1 MKSDELLPSILLVD
15 DDPDD
20 VFMTKRLLL
29 KAGVRNGIVALSNGQ
44 EALDYLKG
52 VCAAGPRPCLLL
64 LDLKLPRVDGFTVLN
79 WIRQQRPLR
88 GLKVVILSGS
98 DEPRD
103 RQRAHALGA
112 DGYLVKHPD
121 PAVLRRFIDGD
132 SPPSRS

>member
-1 MKSDELLPSILLVD
+1 MSADLLPSILLVD

-29 KAGVRNGIVALSNGQ
+29 KAGVRNGIVTLSNGQ

-64 LDLKLPRVDGFTVLN
+64 LDLKLPRVDGFEVLA
-79 WIRQQRPLR
+79 WIREQRQLR
-88 GLKVVILSGS
+88 DLKVVILSGS

-103 RQRAHALGA
+103 RQRARSLGA
-112 DGYLVKHPD
+112 DGYLVKHPGPEAFRQLVD
-121 PAVLRRFIDGD
+121 NCAAT
-132 SPPSRS
+132 SRN